1 MFQHTLAG
9 LQPLCQDNE
18 RSALLQF
25 RQSLTVVKCSFDD
38 YPSAYPKV
46 ASWSQEEENSDCCLW
61 DGIKCDEDTGHVIR
75 LDLTSSC
82 LYGSINSS
90 SSLFQLVH
98 LEWLVLSNNHFNF
111 SEIPSEIKNLS
122 RLTALSLSNSSFSG
136 QIPAELLELSKLES
150 LDLSFNNFHLKLQNP
165 SLANLAD
172 KLANLKVLHLGQ
184 VNIAS
189 TVPHALAN
197 LSSLF
202 FLSLTDC
209 LLQGEF
215 PAEIFHLP
223 ELAFLT
229 LTYNHYLTGY
239 LPEFH
244 NSSVLVDLRLSHT
257 RFSGKIPDSI
267 ENLES
272 LYSLGIRGCSFSG
285 KLPLSLGNLTK
296 LNHLYLSGN
305 DFSGELPPSLGKLS
319 SLKTLEIIL
328 CNFSGKV
335 LDSLGNLTQ
344 LNSLTIS
351 GTNFSEQNSYSL
363 SWIPKLNQ
371 LTYLDLSGS
380 KITGE
385 ILCLLSNL
393 TELTQINLAHNQ
405 LTGPIPFCFM
415 NLNKLSTLYLH
426 NNQLTGHIP
435 VEVRKLTQ
443 LQILRLAE
451 NQLEGSVPNS
461 IFELRNLQAFD
472 LSYNNLSGIVD
483 LNMFL
488 LNLKSLTSLVL
499 SSNKFSLLTGTNV
512 STNLPNFTVIGFRS
526 CNISEFPY
534 FLHNQDE
541 LASLDLSSNKI
552 AGQVPEWLLNVSTK
566 SLEYLNFSDN
576 LLSGFGQDLFVLPWS
591 KMNTLDL
598 GFNKLQGPLPVP
610 SSVSIYSYLV
620 SNNQLTGEIPIQI
633 CSLNGLHALDLS
645 YNNLSGM
652 LPECLGNFSV
662 ELSALKLQA
671 NNFYGIIPQTFM
683 NGTNLMMIDF
693 SDNSLQGRVPKSLA
707 NCVKLKFLNLGD
719 NQITDV
725 FPSWL
730 GTLPELEALILKFNN
745 FHGEIEEPQTGF
757 EFPKLRI
764 IDLSHNRFTG
774 NLPSKHFHCWNAM
787 KDIRASKLTY
797 LQVEL
802 VPYDVLGFTYY
813 GYADYS
819 LIMSNKGIEIE
830 YPKLSNLITAIILSD
845 NNFVGEIP
853 ASIASLKGLRTLNLS
868 NNNLRGYIPL
878 TLSNLTVME
887 SLDLSSNKLTGQIP
901 QQLVELTSLA
911 FFDVSHNHLKGAIP
925 QGTQFSTF
933 TNDWFAGNPGL
944 CGEPLSRKCGNSE
957 ASPAEDEPPSESVL
971 AFGWK
976 IVLAGYA
983 SGTIIGVVLGHIFC
997 TRKYECLI
1005 KTFRLHPESS
1015 GRRRRH
1021 THIM

>member
-1 MFQHTLAG
+1 MGLFSFSFALMHILLLLSMFQHTLAG
-9 LQPLCQDNE
+9 LQPLCQDDE

-25 RQSLTVVKCSFDD
+25 KQSLTVVQCSFDD

-61 DGIKCDEDTGHVIR
+61 NGIKCNEDTGHVIR

-82 LYGSINSS
+82 LHGSINSS

-98 LEWLVLSNNHFNF
+98 LELLVLSNNHFNF

-215 PAEIFHLP
+215 PAEIFQLP
-223 ELAFLT
+223 KLAFLT

-239 LPEFH
+239 LPEFQ
-244 NSSVLVDLRLSHT
+244 NSSVLIDLRLSHM

-272 LYSLGIRGCSFSG
+272 LDSLGIRGCSFSG
-285 KLPLSLGNLTK
+285 KLPPSVGNLTK

-305 DFSGELPPSLGKLS
+305 DFSGELPASLVKLS

-328 CNFSGKV
+328 FNFSGKV
-335 LDSLGNLTQ
+335 PDSLSNLTQ
-344 LNSLTIS
+344 MNSLTIS
-351 GTNFSEQNSYSL
+351 VTNFSEQNSYSL

-385 ILCLLSNL
+385 MLCLLSNL
-393 TELTQINLAHNQ
+393 TELTQISLVHNQ

-415 NLNKLSTLYLH
+415 NLNKLSTMYLH

-435 VEVRKLTQ
+435 VEVKKLTQ
-443 LQILRLAE
+443 LQILL
-451 NQLEGSVPNS
+451 
-461 IFELRNLQAFD
+461 
-472 LSYNNLSGIVD
+472 
-483 LNMFL
+483 
-488 LNLKSLTSLVL
+488 L

-534 FLHNQDE
+534 FLHNQDQ
-541 LASLDLSSNKI
+541 LVSLDLSSNKI
-552 AGQVPEWLLNVSTK
+552 AGQVPQWLLNVSTK

-598 GFNKLQGPLPVP
+598 GFNNLQGPLPVP

-652 LPECLGNFSV
+652 LPECF
-662 ELSALKLQA
+662 A

-693 SDNSLQGRVPKSLA
+693 SENSLQGRVPKSLA

-730 GTLPELEALILKFNN
+730 GTLPELEVLILKFNN

-797 LQVEL
+797 LQVKL

-819 LIMSNKGIEIE
+819 LIMSNKGTEIE
-830 YPKLSNLITAIILSD
+830 YPKLSNLIAAIILSD

-853 ASIASLKGLRTLNLS
+853 TSIASLKGLRTLTLS

-878 TLSNLTVME
+878 TLSNLTVIE

-901 QQLVELTSLA
+901 Q
-911 FFDVSHNHLKGAIP
+911 GAIP
-925 QGTQFSTF
+925 QGTQFITF

-957 ASPAEDEPPSESVL
+957 ASPAEDDPPSESVL

-997 TRKYECLI
+997 TRKYEWLI
-1005 KTFRLHPESS
+1005 KTFRLQPESN
-1015 GRRRRH
+1015 GRRRTHRH
-1021 THIM
+1021 RM

>member
-1 MFQHTLAG
+1 MHILLLLSVFQHTLAG
-9 LQPLCQDNE
+9 LQPLCRDDE

-25 RQSLTVVKCSFDD
+25 RQSLTVAQCSFDD

-61 DGIKCDEDTGHVIR
+61 DGIKCNKDTGHVIR

-82 LYGSINSS
+82 LHGSINSS

-111 SEIPSEIKNLS
+111 SEIPSEITNLS
-122 RLTALSLSNSSFSG
+122 RLTALSLSNSSFYG

-215 PAEIFHLP
+215 PAEIFQLP
-223 ELAFLT
+223 KLAFLT
-229 LTYNHYLTGY
+229 LTYNHYLTG
-239 LPEFH
+239 
-244 NSSVLVDLRLSHT
+244 
-257 RFSGKIPDSI
+257 
-267 ENLES
+267 
-272 LYSLGIRGCSFSG
+272 
-285 KLPLSLGNLTK
+285 
-296 LNHLYLSGN
+296 
-305 DFSGELPPSLGKLS
+305 
-319 SLKTLEIIL
+319 
-328 CNFSGKV
+328 
-335 LDSLGNLTQ
+335 
-344 LNSLTIS
+344 
-351 GTNFSEQNSYSL
+351 
-363 SWIPKLNQ
+363 
-371 LTYLDLSGS
+371 
-380 KITGE
+380 
-385 ILCLLSNL
+385 
-393 TELTQINLAHNQ
+393 
-405 LTGPIPFCFM
+405 
-415 NLNKLSTLYLH
+415 
-426 NNQLTGHIP
+426 
-435 VEVRKLTQ
+435 KLTQ
-443 LQILRLAE
+443 LQFLRLAE

-461 IFELRNLQAFD
+461 IFELRNLQALD
-472 LSYNNLSGIVD
+472 LSYNNLSGTVD

-526 CNISEFPY
+526 CSISEFPY
-534 FLHNQDE
+534 FLHNQDQ
-541 LASLDLSSNKI
+541 LVSLDLSSNEI
-552 AGQVPEWLLNVSTK
+552 AGQVPQWLLNVSTK

-645 YNNLSGM
+645 YNNLSSM

-671 NNFYGIIPQTFM
+671 INFYGIIPQTFM

-693 SDNSLQGRVPKSLA
+693 SNNSLQGRVPKSLA

-730 GTLPELEALILKFNN
+730 GTLPELAVLILKFNN

-787 KDIRASKLTY
+787 KDIKASKLTY

-802 VPYDVLGFTYY
+802 MPYNVLGFTYY

-819 LIMSNKGIEIE
+819 LTMSNKCIEIE

-957 ASPAEDEPPSESVL
+957 ASPAEDDLPSESVL

-997 TRKYECLI
+997 TRKYEWLI

-1021 THIM
+1021 THRM

>member
-1 MFQHTLAG
+1 
-9 LQPLCQDNE
+9 
-18 RSALLQF
+18 
-25 RQSLTVVKCSFDD
+25 
-38 YPSAYPKV
+38 
-46 ASWSQEEENSDCCLW
+46 
-61 DGIKCDEDTGHVIR
+61 
-75 LDLTSSC
+75 
-82 LYGSINSS
+82 
-90 SSLFQLVH
+90 
-98 LEWLVLSNNHFNF
+98 
-111 SEIPSEIKNLS
+111 
-122 RLTALSLSNSSFSG
+122 
-136 QIPAELLELSKLES
+136 
-150 LDLSFNNFHLKLQNP
+150 
-165 SLANLAD
+165 
-172 KLANLKVLHLGQ
+172 
-184 VNIAS
+184 
-189 TVPHALAN
+189 
-197 LSSLF
+197 
-202 FLSLTDC
+202 
-209 LLQGEF
+209 
-215 PAEIFHLP
+215 
-223 ELAFLT
+223 
-229 LTYNHYLTGY
+229 
-239 LPEFH
+239 
-244 NSSVLVDLRLSHT
+244 
-257 RFSGKIPDSI
+257 
-267 ENLES
+267 
-272 LYSLGIRGCSFSG
+272 
-285 KLPLSLGNLTK
+285 
-296 LNHLYLSGN
+296 
-305 DFSGELPPSLGKLS
+305 
-319 SLKTLEIIL
+319 
-328 CNFSGKV
+328 
-335 LDSLGNLTQ
+335 
-344 LNSLTIS
+344 
-351 GTNFSEQNSYSL
+351 
-363 SWIPKLNQ
+363 
-371 LTYLDLSGS
+371 
-380 KITGE
+380 
-385 ILCLLSNL
+385 
-393 TELTQINLAHNQ
+393 
-405 LTGPIPFCFM
+405 M

-443 LQILRLAE
+443 LQILRLVE

-461 IFELRNLQAFD
+461 IFELRNLQALD
-472 LSYNNLSGIVD
+472 LSYNNLSGTVD

-526 CNISEFPY
+526 CNISGFPY

-541 LASLDLSSNKI
+541 LVSLDLSSNKI
-552 AGQVPEWLLNVSTK
+552 AGQVPQWLLNVSTK

-598 GFNKLQGPLPVP
+598 GFIKLQGPLPVP

-620 SNNQLTGEIPIQI
+620 SNNQLAEEIPIQI

-652 LPECLGNFSV
+652 LPECLGNFNV

-693 SDNSLQGRVPKSLA
+693 SNNSLQGRVPKSLA

-730 GTLPELEALILKFNN
+730 GTLPELEVK
-745 FHGEIEEPQTGF
+745 
-757 EFPKLRI
+757 
-764 IDLSHNRFTG
+764 
-774 NLPSKHFHCWNAM
+774 
-787 KDIRASKLTY
+787 
-797 LQVEL
+797 L

-819 LIMSNKGIEIE
+819 LIMRNKGTEIE
-830 YPKLSNLITAIILSD
+830 YPKLSNLIAAIILSD

-853 ASIASLKGLRTLNLS
+853 TSIASLKGLRTLNLS
-868 NNNLRGYIPL
+868 SNNLRGYIPL
-878 TLSNLTVME
+878 TLSNLTVIE

-901 QQLVELTSLA
+901 QQLAELTSLA
-911 FFDVSHNHLKGAIP
+911 FFDVSHNHLRGAIP

-957 ASPAEDEPPSESVL
+957 ASPAEDDPPSESVL

-997 TRKYECLI
+997 TRKYEWLI
-1005 KTFRLHPESS
+1005 KTFRLQPESN

-1021 THIM
+1021 RHRM

>member
-1 MFQHTLAG
+1 MHILLLLSMFQHTLTG
-9 LQPLCQDNE
+9 LQPLCQDDE

-25 RQSLTVVKCSFDD
+25 KQSLTVVQCSFDD

-46 ASWSQEEENSDCCLW
+46 ASWSQEEKNSDCCLW
-61 DGIKCDEDTGHVIR
+61 DGIKCNEDTGHVIR

-202 FLSLTDC
+202 FLSLTEC
-209 LLQGEF
+209 LLQ
-215 PAEIFHLP
+215 
-223 ELAFLT
+223 
-229 LTYNHYLTGY
+229 
-239 LPEFH
+239 
-244 NSSVLVDLRLSHT
+244 
-257 RFSGKIPDSI
+257 
-267 ENLES
+267 
-272 LYSLGIRGCSFSG
+272 
-285 KLPLSLGNLTK
+285 
-296 LNHLYLSGN
+296 
-305 DFSGELPPSLGKLS
+305 
-319 SLKTLEIIL
+319 
-328 CNFSGKV
+328 
-335 LDSLGNLTQ
+335 
-344 LNSLTIS
+344 
-351 GTNFSEQNSYSL
+351 
-363 SWIPKLNQ
+363 
-371 LTYLDLSGS
+371 
-380 KITGE
+380 
-385 ILCLLSNL
+385 
-393 TELTQINLAHNQ
+393 
-405 LTGPIPFCFM
+405 
-415 NLNKLSTLYLH
+415 
-426 NNQLTGHIP
+426 

-499 SSNKFSLLTGTNV
+499 SSNKFSLLTETNV
-512 STNLPNFTVIGFRS
+512 STNLPKFTVIGFRS

-552 AGQVPEWLLNVSTK
+552 AGQVPQWLLNVSTK

-610 SSVSIYSYLV
+610 SSVSIYSYIV

-671 NNFYGIIPQTFM
+671 NNFYGIIPKTFM

-730 GTLPELEALILKFNN
+730 GTLPELEVLILKFNN
-745 FHGEIEEPQTGF
+745 FHGKIEEPQTGF

-787 KDIRASKLTY
+787 KDIKASKLTY

-802 VPYDVLGFTYY
+802 MPYDVLGFTYY

-830 YPKLSNLITAIILSD
+830 YPKLSNLITAIILSN

-911 FFDVSHNHLKGAIP
+911 FFDVSHNHLRGAIP

-957 ASPAEDEPPSESVL
+957 ASPAEDDLPSESVL

-983 SGTIIGVVLGHIFC
+983 SGTIIGVALGHIFC
-997 TRKYECLI
+997 TRKYEWLI

-1015 GRRRRH
+1015 GWRRRH